1 MKAFVRTL
9 TMYVGSSVARLL
21 SSRYTKGTEQSIF
34 WVTAISKEV
43 CFVLFLAGFPE
54 LVRGVFSA
62 PPVGHQSPR
71 TIRLPSIQAATTV
84 FSGGAPGAGAARLPL
99 QPGRLPSGLMCAFV
113 IACATHTLLD
123 LATLSNQRPLCSMIA
138 FDNHFRRGRQPVRL
152 FGALVPRGVSVLFY
166 SVRMAPDQYEPHSGL
181 RANRLM
187 PTLAADVQ
195 DYRDAIP
202 CSSFTA
208 GVLSAMRATNRELH
222 WETPSYLSRS
232 CYRARD
238 YQRLPPTLIVSPLT
252 HDYLFRNSTSSC
264 GLTCIHQ

>member
-1 MKAFVRTL
+1 MRTM

-34 WVTAISKEV
+34 WVNTISKEV

-123 LATLSNQRPLCSMIA
+123 LARCLISALYASWLYLTITFVEADNQSVCSA
-138 FDNHFRRGRQPVRL
+138 RWCRG
-152 FGALVPRGVSVLFY
+152 GVSVLFY
-166 SVRMAPDQYEPHSGL
+166 LVQMAPGQYEPHSGL

-202 CSSFTA
+202 CSSFTT
-208 GVLSAMRATNRELH
+208 GVLSAMRVTYRELH
-222 WETPSYLSRS
+222 RETPSYYSRS

-238 YQRLPPTLIVSPLT
+238 EKGSVHAQRSARALVA
-252 HDYLFRNSTSSC
+252 
-264 GLTCIHQ
+264 

>member
-1 MKAFVRTL
+1 VRTM

-34 WVTAISKEV
+34 WVNTISKEV

-123 LATLSNQRPLCSMIA
+123 LARCLIS
-138 FDNHFRRGRQPVRL
+138 
-152 FGALVPRGVSVLFY
+152 
-166 SVRMAPDQYEPHSGL
+166 
-181 RANRLM
+181 
-187 PTLAADVQ
+187 
-195 DYRDAIP
+195 AIYA
-202 CSSFTA
+202 SW
-208 GVLSAMRATNRELH
+208 L
-222 WETPSYLSRS
+222 Y
-232 CYRARD
+232 
-238 YQRLPPTLIVSPLT
+238 
-252 HDYLFRNSTSSC
+252 
-264 GLTCIHQ
+264 